1 MKYRGPHSRA
11 CGIATAF
18 VVTIA
23 LSACHRDSIEEVDT
37 AAVIPVAVETA
48 TLGPLRATIAVTGIV
63 SPAPGAELVVVAPA
77 AARIA
82 ELPRAEGDRVKAGD
96 VLVRFDVPSLAA
108 DLAASRAKVTQATAR
123 LAAARA
129 NVARLTSLLDQGV
142 AAPRDVEDAVSQRAE
157 AEGDLEQAHSAVAAA
172 TSLAERAV
180 VRAPFGGVVSQ
191 RTHNPG
197 DLVEPGSGDA
207 VLRVI
212 DPSRLQVVA
221 AVPAADLARVVVGHE
236 ADIRQP
242 GSNDSEAAR
251 VLVRAPQVDADGTGN
266 VRLGF
271 VRPTSLTPGMI
282 VQVEIVA
289 EERKQTLTIPATA
302 VVAADDERFVMVV
315 GEDGKAHK
323 RPVTLGLTTRTVVEI
338 ESGVKANERVI
349 VRGQAGIPDGAA
361 VSVDGK

>member
-1 MKYRGPHSRA
+1 
-11 CGIATAF
+11 
-18 VVTIA
+18 
-23 LSACHRDSIEEVDT
+23 
-37 AAVIPVAVETA
+37 
-48 TLGPLRATIAVTGIV
+48 
-63 SPAPGAELVVVAPA
+63 VVVAPA

-96 VLVRFDVPSLAA
+96 VLVRFDVPALAA
-108 DLAASRAKVTQATAR
+108 DLASSRARVTQATAR
-123 LAAARA
+123 LAAATA
-129 NVARLTSLLDQGV
+129 SVARLTLLLDQGV

-157 AEGDLEQAHSAVAAA
+157 AEGDLEQARSAVAAA
-172 TSLAERAV
+172 ATLAERAV
-180 VRAPFGGVVSQ
+180 VRAPFAGVVSQ

-212 DPSRLQVVA
+212 DPTRLQVVA

-236 ADIRQP
+236 AGVRQP
-242 GSNDSEAAR
+242 GGNSTEAAR
-251 VLVRAPQVDADGTGN
+251 VLVRAPQVDAAGTGS

-271 VRPTSLTPGMI
+271 VYPTSLTSGTI

-289 EERKQTLTIPATA
+289 EQREETLTIPATA
-302 VVAADDERFVMVV
+302 VVAADDERFVLVV

-323 RPVTLGLTTRTVVEI
+323 RVVTLGLTTRTVVEVT
-338 ESGVKANERVI
+338 SGVKANERVI

-361 VSVDGK
+361 VSVEGR